1 MFRRR
6 KWKIGMVVAMV
17 ALLVV
22 PLVIAMGYDQSGTE
36 DASALSRDA
45 QNYAEDYGVSVEEA
59 RQRLDL
65 QAEAG
70 GLGASLTA
78 DEKATFG
85 GLWIEHTP
93 KYSVKIAFT
102 EDGDA
107 TL

>member
-6 KWKIGMVVAMV
+6 KWKIGMVVAVV

-22 PLVIAMGYDQSGTE
+22 PLVIAMGYDQSGAE
-36 DASALSRDA
+36 DASALFRDA

-70 GLGASLTA
+70 GLSASLTLMRKQHSA
-78 DEKATFG
+78 G
-85 GLWIEHTP
+85 CGLN
-93 KYSVKIAFT
+93 
-102 EDGDA
+102 
-107 TL
+107 TLQSTA